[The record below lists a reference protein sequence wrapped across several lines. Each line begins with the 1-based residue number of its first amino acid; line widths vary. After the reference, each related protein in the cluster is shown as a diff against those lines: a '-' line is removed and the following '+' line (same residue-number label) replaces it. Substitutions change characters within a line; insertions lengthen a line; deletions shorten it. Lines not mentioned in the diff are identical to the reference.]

1 VTARVR
7 GEIMADVKNHSP
19 YDTGKG
25 QIGIGKTVI
34 YSACIFILLVLGAFL
49 QIGGIELFGA
59 APAITL
65 ALVCAVGFIFGDK
78 YGAIFAIFAGALID
92 ILSSAGFSL
101 IPVMYFICG
110 YLCGKLRGVI
120 LRVNFPSFLV
130 FATLAG
136 VIREIFTLI
145 YFALHSKSFELSKL
159 IIELL
164 IPEYFAYIVCVIPA
178 YFAVLAIYL
187 LFKGKE
193 NKSKRVL

>member
-1 VTARVR
+1 MTARVR
-7 GEIMADVKNHSP
+7 GDGMTDGKNHSS
-19 YDTGKG
+19 YEDIG
-25 QIGIGKTVI
+25 QMGIAKAFI
-34 YSACIFILLVLGAFL
+34 YGICIFALLVLGAFF
-49 QIGGIELFGA
+49 QISGVKFFGTS
-59 APAITL
+59 PAITL
-65 ALVCAVGFIFGDK
+65 ALVCATGFIFGDK

-101 IPVMYFICG
+101 IPVTYFLCG

-136 VIREIFTLI
+136 IVREIFTLI
-145 YFALHSKSFELSKL
+145 YFALNSKSFELSKV
-159 IIELL
+159 IIKLL
-164 IPEYFAYIVCVIPA
+164 IPEYFAYLVCVIPA